1 MKLIDKLKPEHRAKL
16 ENLEYA
22 HVKES
27 IIEALQNEYIFE
39 MTIGGGF
46 SFCNY
51 ILNETF
57 DYITIHDYFNPEK
70 I

>member
-22 HVKES
+22 HVKEK
-27 IIEALQNEYIFE
+27 IVQELQKEYVFE
-39 MTIGGGF
+39 LTIGGALD
-46 SFCNY
+46 FCFY
-51 ILNETF
+51 ILEKPSE
-57 DYITIHDYFNPEK
+57 YITLHEYFNPEK

>member
-1 MKLIDKLKPEHRAKL
+1 MKLINKLTPEHLEKL
-16 ENLEYA
+16 QNLEYA
-22 HVKES
+22 HAKEK
-27 IIEALQNEYIFE
+27 IVQELQKEYVFE

-51 ILNETF
+51 ILNKPL

>member
-27 IIEALQNEYIFE
+27 IIEALQNEYVFE
-39 MTIGGGF
+39 MTIGGGLN
-46 SFCNY
+46 FCVY
-51 ILNETF
+51 ILNKPF
-57 DYITIHDYFNPEK
+57 DYENLHDCFNR
-70 I
+70 